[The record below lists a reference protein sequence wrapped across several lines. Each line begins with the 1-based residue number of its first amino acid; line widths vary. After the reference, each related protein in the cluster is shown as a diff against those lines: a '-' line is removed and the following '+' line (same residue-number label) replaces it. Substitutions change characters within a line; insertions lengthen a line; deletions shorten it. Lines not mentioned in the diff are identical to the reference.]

1 MGGIPGRVSEP
12 MAYLVLTEVGV
23 RGGTEDIRC
32 ARGYIGMWV
41 CRSGKIIRLFYI
53 CA

>member
-23 RGGTEDIRC
+23 RGGD
-32 ARGYIGMWV
+32 RGYPL
-41 CRSGKIIRLFYI
+41 CPRLHRDVGLPVG
-53 CA
+53 